1 MRNVILP
8 IDYQKYEP
16 GNSELAEFFIPAT
29 LSETSKKLGEL
40 LQKARLREA
49 EILDSL
55 KEEVHSLLQQIHAT
69 GQAVAEID
77 VLASFAGL
85 N

>member
-1 MRNVILP
+1 MRDVVLP
-8 IDYQKYEP
+8 IDYQKYGP
-16 GNSELAEFFIPAT
+16 GDSELAEFFIPET
-29 LSETSKKLGEL
+29 LSETSKKLSEL

-55 KEEVHSLLQQIHAT
+55 KEEVQSLLQQIHAT

-77 VLASFAGL
+77 ILASFAGL